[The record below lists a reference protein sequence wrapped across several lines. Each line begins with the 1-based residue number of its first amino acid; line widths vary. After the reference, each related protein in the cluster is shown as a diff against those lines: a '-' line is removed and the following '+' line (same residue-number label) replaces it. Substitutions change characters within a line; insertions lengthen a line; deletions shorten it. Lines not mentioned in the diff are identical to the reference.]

1 MDFKEAMKK
10 RHVVRRYRDEE
21 LDLETVS
28 ALKKRVE
35 EDNEKY
41 QVHVRLETED
51 SSALNLMGK
60 LASKNAV
67 NYFIMSGKESADL
80 NERLGY
86 VGADLMLYA
95 QTLGLNT
102 WWIGGTFSKKNVE
115 RKVPNQQVI
124 GIIVVGYGET
134 AGKRHKQKDVEAV
147 SSYEGETPD
156 WFVAGV
162 NAALLA
168 PTAFGK
174 QNFLISGK
182 GQKVALKCD
191 TCGEDLGLVK
201 YHFELGAGKENF
213 EWEQSL

>member
-41 QVHVRLETED
+41 QVHVKLETED

-102 WWIGGTFSKKNVE
+102 WWIGGTFSKKNVK
-115 RKVPNQQVI
+115 RKVPNQKVI

-213 EWEQSL
+213 EWE

>member
-1 MDFKEAMKK
+1 MDFKEAIKK

-28 ALKKRVE
+28 ALKRRIE

-41 QVHVRLETED
+41 QVHVKLETGD

-115 RKVPNQQVI
+115 RKAPNQKVI

-134 AGKRHKQKDVEAV
+134 AGERHKQKDVEAV

-213 EWEQSL
+213 EWE

>member
-1 MDFKEAMKK
+1 MDW
-10 RHVVRRYRDEE
+10 RNV
-21 LDLETVS
+21 
-28 ALKKRVE
+28 
-35 EDNEKY
+35 
-41 QVHVRLETED
+41 Q
-51 SSALNLMGK
+51 
-60 LASKNAV
+60 
-67 NYFIMSGKESADL
+67 
-80 NERLGY
+80 
-86 VGADLMLYA
+86 
-95 QTLGLNT
+95 Q
-102 WWIGGTFSKKNVE
+102 KNVE
-115 RKVPNQQVI
+115 GKVPNQKVI

-134 AGKRHKQKDVEAV
+134 AGERHKQKDVEAV

-162 NAALLA
+162 NATLLA

-191 TCGEDLGLVK
+191 TCGEDFGLVK

>member
-1 MDFKEAMKK
+1 M
-10 RHVVRRYRDEE
+10 HVK
-21 LDLETVS
+21 LEM
-28 ALKKRVE
+28 
-35 EDNEKY
+35 
-41 QVHVRLETED
+41 ED

-60 LASKNAV
+60 LTSKNAV

-115 RKVPNQQVI
+115 RKVPNQKVI
-124 GIIVVGYGET
+124 GIIVVGYGEN

-162 NAALLA
+162 SAACTHCIWQTKFSDQRKRSKSRFEMRHLRRR
-168 PTAFGK
+168 
-174 QNFLISGK
+174 SR
-182 GQKVALKCD
+182 
-191 TCGEDLGLVK
+191 TCEV
-201 YHFELGAGKENF
+201 
-213 EWEQSL
+213 SL

>member
-28 ALKKRVE
+28 ALKRRIE

-41 QVHVRLETED
+41 QVHVKLETGD

-102 WWIGGTFSKKNVE
+102 WWIGGTFSKKAVE
-115 RKVPNQQVI
+115 RKVPNQKVI

-201 YHFELGAGKENF
+201 YHFELGAGKDNF
-213 EWEQSL
+213 EWE